1 MCTFDVEIFTLQQGE
16 EKDGIKTTTEAG
28 ASSMSNASFME
39 LLTENANLRKKIAL
53 LLEDG
58 DEDKTQASPPQW
70 KKELEL
76 AERKITDLSQ
86 ALEDRLNEVHLIEEK
101 NQLQELNHTLVEKI
115 QLQAEELIKKEAAL
129 TDAKDQADLLEFR
142 VLELEEDNE
151 KLKTSYQDINDTDS
165 GCNSSMTTESIS
177 EADIMELHQDFKNE
191 KVADT
196 KSRLHRLMLNTP
208 QTQDKSLLIQTVA
221 LFEAL
226 LSKIDQLQDEN
237 ESMKKELSNNKELQ
251 DLTKDRD
258 AIVLELELKRSELEK
273 AQEMII
279 QLTTVK
285 HSYEEQLEKSETK
298 NTKHNK
304 MEDVLQ
310 KQIHEVQSKLDSA
323 NKGRQ
328 AESEMAQEALK
339 KASQLERSVLELQ
352 AKLKALMDENTDL
365 KEQLYEQHT
374 TKSCDSG
381 NEKVLISAH
390 TNYNLLSG
398 FTAMSLSCQKTDCS
412 DA

>member
-1 MCTFDVEIFTLQQGE
+1 
-16 EKDGIKTTTEAG
+16 
-28 ASSMSNASFME
+28 ME

-53 LLEDG
+53 LEEDG
-58 DEDKTQASPPQW
+58 RDEDRPAAAGW

-76 AERKITDLSQ
+76 AERKISDLSQ
-86 ALEDRLNEVHLIEEK
+86 ALEDRINEVHLIEEK
-101 NQLQELNHTLVEKI
+101 SKLQELNTALAEKI

-151 KLKTSYQDINDTDS
+151 KLKSESVQMNEVSSVYSDS

-177 EADIMELHQDFKNE
+177 EADILELHQDFKNE

-196 KSRLHRLMLNTP
+196 KTRLHRLMLNTP
-208 QTQDKSLLIQTVA
+208 QTQDKSLLVQTVA

-226 LSKIDQLQDEN
+226 LGKIDQLQEEN
-237 ESMKKELSNNKELQ
+237 ESMKKELTDNKELQ
-251 DLTKDRD
+251 ELTKDRD
-258 AIVLELELKRSELEK
+258 AIVLELELKRSELDRAAET
-273 AQEMII
+273 IL
-279 QLTTVK
+279 QLTTVN

-298 NTKHNK
+298 NSKHTK

-310 KQIHEVQSKLDSA
+310 KQIHELQSKLDSA
-323 NKGRQ
+323 NIGRQ

-352 AKLKALMDENTDL
+352 AKLKALMDENADL

-381 NEKVLISAH
+381 NDKVTIGHHRHQPYLPKGC
-390 TNYNLLSG
+390 LQ
-398 FTAMSLSCQKTDCS
+398 SCPTK
-412 DA
+412 